1 MRTPEEVGT
10 AYRYPLGLLQG
21 LGLELEYMIVDR
33 ETLDVRPIADEAL
46 RAVTGAYLSDAEPDG
61 EGGVIGWSNELA
73 LHVIELKTIEPVG
86 SIEGLTG
93 LFQDHVGRINAI
105 LEPMGARLLP
115 TAMHPWM
122 DPDRELRLWP
132 HEYNAVYEAFNRIF
146 SCRGHGWANL
156 QSAHLNLPFGNE
168 EEFGRLHAAIRAVLP
183 LVPALAASSPVVD
196 GRLSGLA
203 DTRLEVYRNN
213 SRRVPL
219 MAARVIPEPVF
230 TRGAYENE
238 LLGSLYRQLAP
249 LDPEGILRH
258 EWANAR
264 GAIARFDRG
273 SIEIRVVDVQECPAA
288 DVAIASLLIGT
299 IRALVE
305 ERWVSMEA
313 LRGLEVEPLH
323 KALLDCIRDAERA
336 RVRHAPLLRALGEQ
350 ANEVEAGTLWA
361 RLASEALGGCD
372 DPTRDGPLD
381 VILEQGTLSTRLG
394 RALGADPDREALRR
408 TYGELADCLRDG
420 RMYRADG

>member
-1 MRTPEEVGT
+1 MRTPEEAG
-10 AYRYPLGLLQG
+10 AGYAYPLGLMQG

-33 ETLDVRPIADEAL
+33 ETLDVRPITDEVL
-46 RAVTGAYLSDAEPDG
+46 KTVTGEYASDAEPDG
-61 EGGVIGWSNELA
+61 VGGVIGWSNELA

-86 SIEGLTG
+86 SLKGLAEQ
-93 LFQDHVGRINAI
+93 FQDHVGRINAI
-105 LEPMGARLLP
+105 LELMGACLLP

-132 HEYNAVYEAFNRIF
+132 HESSAVYEAFNRIF

-156 QSAHLNLPFGNE
+156 QSAHLNLPFGND

-196 GRLSGLA
+196 GQLTGLA

-213 SRRVPL
+213 SRGVPL

-230 TRGAYENE
+230 TRGAYEGE
-238 LLGSLYRQLAP
+238 LLAALYRQLAP
-249 LDPEGILRH
+249 LDPEAILRY

-288 DVAIASLLIGT
+288 DVAIAGLLIGVV
-299 IRALVE
+299 RALCE
-305 ERWVSMEA
+305 QRWVSLAE

-323 KALLDCIRDAERA
+323 EALLDCIRDGERA
-336 RVRHAPLLRALGEQ
+336 RIRHEPLLRALGTPES
-350 ANEVEAGTLWA
+350 EIESGELWS
-361 RLASEALGGCD
+361 RLARATVGVDEALS
-372 DPTRDGPLD
+372 
-381 VILEQGTLSTRLG
+381 VIFGRGTLSTRVR
-394 RALGADPDREALRR
+394 RALGAAPDRGALRR
-408 TYGELADCLRDG
+408 VYAELADCLRYG
-420 RMYRADG
+420 RMFGSDG